1 MKATKETIRKVA
13 DHIGVSIPKHPDV
26 LKLIRIGNFVFT
38 IRNEIICFN
47 ISSIFGEFTAECSI
61 DENGF
66 LQAAK
71 LLTDWISDQLCVK
84 ESETLNK

>member
-1 MKATKETIRKVA
+1 VKATKKTIKKIA

-26 LKLIRIGNFVFT
+26 LNLIRIGNFAFT

-47 ISSIFGEFTAECSI
+47 LSSIFGEFTAECTI
-61 DENGF
+61 DETGF

-71 LLTDWISDQLCVK
+71 LLTDWISDQLCAK
-84 ESETLNK
+84 EPETLNK